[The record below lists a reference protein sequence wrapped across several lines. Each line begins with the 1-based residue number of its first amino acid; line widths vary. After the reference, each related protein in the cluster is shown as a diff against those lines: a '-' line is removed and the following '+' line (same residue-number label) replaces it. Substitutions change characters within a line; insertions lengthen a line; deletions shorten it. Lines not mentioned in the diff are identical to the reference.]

1 MLLQIYHAITIDNI
15 KFYLAVI
22 VLLEAL
28 AVYTWQFR
36 KIPGAMVASVSQ
48 VFKSIWLLSI
58 VLYSTSTELSDKLF
72 WVVVLKLAGLLLSS
86 SWVIF
91 SWQISQ
97 QKKNIDIV
105 TKYSLGS
112 MLCFVILLLSNWQEL
127 IWQNAWLDGQAI
139 VLEWGIGHVFM
150 IGYAVLCCIIAT
162 FLSVRWVLTSVG
174 LRRQQ
179 AYWYTLAVGLSW
191 MSYALWRFGVRVD
204 IILPI
209 GFLLNGIVVTWIY
222 LRLQLYNIL
231 PLAKSVAIDNVV
243 EGIFFVDKDGY
254 IVDINARAQSMLK
267 GLPVIIG
274 TNIKETAAA
283 WPAIGEVDGKPGV
296 QIQEAEREQ
305 PLCPGWYQLTK
316 IPLPNA
322 GQDSFGRI
330 ILVKDITSRK
340 QDQAQMIEH
349 QNALAILLERNRL
362 GREIHDG
369 SGQTWNYLQLEI
381 KLLDQLLADGKHS
394 EAAALVQKLKTV
406 LHDVHADVRESIV
419 SLKSDRLE
427 KNDFVTTLKA
437 YLRWYEQTCNIA
449 IGLHLPKKPLS
460 HFITT
465 KIEVQLLRIIQEALS
480 NIRKH
485 ANANE
490 AHISM
495 REEAGKFVVVISDN
509 GRSFEP
515 EANVA
520 LGHYGLTI
528 MRERAEDV
536 GGELSVESAAGQGT
550 KVKIIF
556 EARGS
561 YGEGQNIAGG

>member
-1 MLLQIYHAITIDNI
+1 MLIQIYHPIENI

-22 VLLEAL
+22 LLLEAL

-48 VFKSIWLLSI
+48 VFKSIWLISI
-58 VLYSTSTELSDKLF
+58 VLYSTSTDLSDKLF
-72 WVVVLKLAGLLLSS
+72 WVVALKLAGLLLSS

-91 SWQISQ
+91 AWQISQ
-97 QKKNIDIV
+97 QKKDMDAV

-112 MLCFVILLLSNWQEL
+112 MLCFVILLLSNWQG
-127 IWQNAWLDGQAI
+127 IIFKDAWLNDQAV
-139 VLEWGIGHVFM
+139 VLEWGMGHMFM
-150 IGYAVLCCIIAT
+150 IGYAVLCGIIAT
-162 FLSVRWVLTSVG
+162 VLSVRWVLTSVG

-267 GLPVIIG
+267 GLPLAIG
-274 TNIKETAAA
+274 TNIKEMAVV
-283 WPAIGEVDGKPGV
+283 WPALGEVNSKSGV
-296 QIQEAEREQ
+296 QVQEFESEQ

-316 IPLPNA
+316 IPLQSG
-322 GQDSFGRI
+322 GQHSFGRI
-330 ILVKDITSRK
+330 ILVKDITNQK
-340 QDQAQMIEH
+340 KDQAQMIEQ
-349 QNALAILLERNRL
+349 QNALAILSERNRL

-381 KLLDQLLADGKHS
+381 KLLDQLLADGKNS
-394 EAAALVQKLKTV
+394 EAAALVKKLKAV

-419 SLKSDRLE
+419 SLKSDKLE
-427 KNDFVTTLKA
+427 KHDFVTTLKA
-437 YLRWYEQTCNIA
+437 YLQWYEQTCNIVV
-449 IGLHLPKKPLS
+449 GLHLPEKSLS
-460 HFITT
+460 HFITS
-465 KIEVQLLRIIQEALS
+465 KFEVQLLRIIQEALS

-485 ANANE
+485 AHASE

-495 REEAGKFVVVISDN
+495 QAEDGKFVVVISDN

-515 EANVA
+515 TADAAV
-520 LGHYGLTI
+520 GHYGLNI
-528 MRERAEDV
+528 MRERAEDA
-536 GGELSVESAAGQGT
+536 GGELFVESAVAQGT

-556 EARGS
+556 DVRR
-561 YGEGQNIAGG
+561 